1 MKTASLCALALLS
14 ATTSALAAN
23 DQPYFGLQGSY
34 VSPDLD
40 RQTEHGLGAKF
51 LLGLPMGDYLAPE
64 LSVFGIKTGRNSSN
78 DSDLALGAGLELA
91 VHPFKRSSRLSPFL
105 LLGAGGQYDDRTA
118 NSGGHFFLDAGGGF
132 LYALS
137 NRASLRVDAQ
147 RYRVNDDGAAVGTD
161 LLWDTRV
168 NAGVQLAFGA
178 DSVPPPAVVPPLPP
192 PRLPPPPPPADSD
205 GDGVADSVDR
215 CPGTPAD
222 SPVDTVGCPPPRA
235 VPPRDLDRDGVYDA
249 LDACPDTPYGMKV
262 DGTGCAIRAAKVV
275 LHDINFEFDSARL
288 TAAAKQSLSKVAEGL
303 RGQPSMEL
311 LIEGHTDSVGADVYN
326 LKLSKQRANAARD
339 YLIEEGISPARLIAD
354 GLGESKPI
362 ASNKTRD
369 GRAENRRVEFSVTKQ

>member
-1 MKTASLCALALLS
+1 MKITSLCALALLS

-64 LSVFGIKTGRNSSN
+64 LSVFGLKNGRNSSN
-78 DSDLALGAGLELA
+78 DADLALGAGLDLTI
-91 VHPFKRSSRLSPFL
+91 HPLKRSSRFSPFL
-105 LLGAGGQYDDRTA
+105 LLGAGGQYDDRAT
-118 NSGGHFFLDAGGGF
+118 NSGGHFFLNAGGGF
-132 LYALS
+132 LYELS
-137 NRASLRVDAQ
+137 QRASLRIDAQ
-147 RYRVNDDGAAVGTD
+147 RYRVNDDEAAVGTD
-161 LLWDTRV
+161 LLWDTRI

-178 DSVPPPAVVPPLPP
+178 DPVPPAVVPPPP
-192 PRLPPPPPPADSD
+192 PRLPPPAPPADTD
-205 GDGVADSVDR
+205 GDGVVDSIDR
-215 CPGTPAD
+215 CPGTPD
-222 SPVDTVGCPPPRA
+222 GSLVDAVGCPPPRA

-288 TAAAKQSLSKVAEGL
+288 TATAKQSLAKVAEGL

-311 LIEGHTDSVGADVYN
+311 LIEGHTDSVGADAYN

-339 YLIEEGISPARLIAD
+339 YLIGEGISPSRLSAD
-354 GLGESKPI
+354 GMGESKPV
-362 ASNKTRD
+362 ASNKTKD